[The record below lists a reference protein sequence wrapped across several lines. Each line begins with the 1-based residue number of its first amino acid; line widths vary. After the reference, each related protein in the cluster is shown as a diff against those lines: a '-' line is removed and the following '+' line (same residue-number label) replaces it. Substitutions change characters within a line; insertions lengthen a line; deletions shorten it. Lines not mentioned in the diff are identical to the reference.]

1 MSTVAE
7 GLVLALRSLPKA
19 DKARVISHLW
29 EDRES
34 REAMTGLL
42 IRRLLEFQGNQNGEK
57 PLSPANDNS
66 VKTNLTSKERGKR
79 LREGYISELQQDGIQ
94 INQVDSVWA
103 KTVGGLWVAIPTA
116 TMEWRPGRWFL
127 GLPEDR
133 VLERINKGGVVI
145 VLLCQSASGSR
156 LDFVIPGDTVQ
167 EIVPKLSKSAG
178 QLKFNLKKVGNRY
191 QLVMPGSSP
200 LDVSDCTGMV
210 SIFQS

>member
-1 MSTVAE
+1 
-7 GLVLALRSLPKA
+7 
-19 DKARVISHLW
+19 
-29 EDRES
+29 
-34 REAMTGLL
+34 
-42 IRRLLEFQGNQNGEK
+42 
-57 PLSPANDNS
+57 
-66 VKTNLTSKERGKR
+66 
-79 LREGYISELQQDGIQ
+79 
-94 INQVDSVWA
+94 
-103 KTVGGLWVAIPTA
+103 
-116 TMEWRPGRWFL
+116 MEWRPGRWFL